1 MTKAPILKIRFFPCF
16 AVQYWQQKLGEKVIR
31 LVQGELVKVLQQEL
45 KEQTETIAGLQRI
58 IDSLNDTV
66 AESHQIISS
75 LNNTIEELNNTIEE
89 LNQRIKELT
98 EQVGMNSRNS
108 SKPPSSDGF
117 KKPTPKSLRE
127 KTGKKPGGQ
136 FGHLGAH
143 LSIVSEPD
151 EIVTHVPLVCS
162 GCPNHDNCVS
172 RACVG
177 ETRSVVDAVVTV
189 KVTAHQTLVMDCP
202 LSGITH
208 KGEFPEDI
216 KAPVQYGENLQALAV
231 ALNTVGAVS
240 VSRTHEILSGV
251 FGIPISTGTIV
262 NMVNRCADG
271 LTGIVELI
279 RQNIVVSNVG
289 QFDETGTNV
298 NGKTHWVHTASTLMF
313 TLLSINAKRG
323 QEGMDAG
330 GVLPWFLGIAV
341 HDCWSPYW
349 KYLLILHA
357 LCCAHL
363 LRELVAAQERHPEHK
378 WATEFL
384 KLLLEMKT
392 AKEQAIASG
401 SDKLCEEKLLEFDRK
416 YDEIVKQGYAE
427 NPLPPED
434 ENTEKKRG
442 RKKKGKTLALIER
455 LDNHKASVCLFLHN
469 FEVPF
474 DNNLA
479 ERDIRMIKT
488 KTKVSGCFRSLLGA
502 ENYLK
507 IMSYVGTARKH
518 GKSAYEAIRQAF
530 LNKSDFFLDGAN

>member
-1 MTKAPILKIRFFPCF
+1 M
-16 AVQYWQQKLGEKVIR
+16 VQD
-31 LVQGELVKVLQQEL
+31 ELVKVLQQEL
-45 KEQTETIAGLQRI
+45 KEQTEMNAGLHRI
-58 IDSLNDTV
+58 IESLNDTV
-66 AESHQIISS
+66 AESYQVISR
-75 LNNTIEELNNTIEE
+75 LNKTIEE
-89 LNQRIKELT
+89 LNQRIKELS
-98 EQVGMNSRNS
+98 EQLGMNSKNS

-117 KKPTPKSLRE
+117 KKPSPKSLRGNS
-127 KTGKKPGGQ
+127 GKKPGGQ
-136 FGHLGAH
+136 FGHPGAH
-143 LSIVSEPD
+143 FSITSDPD
-151 EIVTHVPLVCS
+151 EIVTHVPSVCRS
-162 GCPNHDNCVS
+162 CHNYENCVS

-177 ETRSVVDAVVTV
+177 ETRNVVDAVVIV

-216 KAPVQYGENLQALAV
+216 KAPVQYGANLQALTV

-271 LTGIVELI
+271 LKGILELI
-279 RQNIVVSNVG
+279 RQNIVVTDVG
-289 QFDETGTNV
+289 HFDETGTNV
-298 NGKTHWVHTASTLMF
+298 DGKTHWVHTASTLMF

-349 KYLLILHA
+349 KYQLILHA

-363 LRELVAAQERHPEHK
+363 LRELVAAQERHPEQK

-384 KLLLEMKT
+384 KLLLDMKT
-392 AKEQAIASG
+392 AKEQAIDSG
-401 SDKLCEEKLLEFDRK
+401 RDELCEEKLLEFDRK
-416 YDEIVKQGYAE
+416 YDEIIKQGYAE
-427 NPLPPED
+427 NPLLPED

-479 ERDIRMIKT
+479 ERDIRMVKT

-518 GKSAYEAIRQAF
+518 GESAYEAIRQAF
-530 LNKSDFFLDGAN
+530 LNNADFFLRGAN